1 MVGNSSTSRMEVCP
15 VSSMTSRS
23 TPMPSPPWRHPVFQ
37 RGEEVLVHIVGL
49 VVPRR
54 LQGRLGLEAF
64 PLIDGI
70 VKLGEGVGMF
80 PPQNK
85 QLEPLGILGI
95 LRASAWPAAISPP
108 DGS

>member
-23 TPMPSPPWRHPVFQ
+23 TPMPRPPVGGIPYSSAV
-37 RGEEVLVHIVGL
+37 EEVLVHIVGL

-64 PLIDGI
+64 PLIDGD
-70 VKLGEGVGMF
+70 
-80 PPQNK
+80 
-85 QLEPLGILGI
+85 
-95 LRASAWPAAISPP
+95 R
-108 DGS
+108 